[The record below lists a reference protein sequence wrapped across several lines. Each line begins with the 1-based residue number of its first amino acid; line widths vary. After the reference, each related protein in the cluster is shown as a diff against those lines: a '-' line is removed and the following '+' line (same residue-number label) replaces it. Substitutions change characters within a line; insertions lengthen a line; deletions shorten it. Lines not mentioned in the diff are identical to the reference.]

1 MLTTWHSQSFDE
13 FTTDMM
19 TFSNV
24 SDGIQF
30 SEKYTKTNV
39 FQNCLLGIREHNS
52 ISIKLLQYIN

>member
-1 MLTTWHSQSFDE
+1 MLTKCHSQSFDE
-13 FTTDMM
+13 FTTDMT

-39 FQNCLLGIREHNS
+39 FQNSLLSMREHNS
-52 ISIKLLQYIN
+52 ISIKLL